1 MSKPLVIALIALS
14 LILPGRAGAQGA
26 PDPDASA
33 AAKELVVTMGF
44 TDQFKAMLPR
54 MMQVIKPAALSG
66 RPEME
71 REFDV
76 MSAVII
82 KAASARVDE
91 ITDQMVQV
99 YARHFNADEL
109 RQLTTFYRTPVGQ
122 KVLQTLPA
130 VSQESMT
137 IGQNWGR
144 TVGAEMQSK
153 VNEELRKRGIKP

>member
-1 MSKPLVIALIALS
+1 
-14 LILPGRAGAQGA
+14 
-26 PDPDASA
+26 
-33 AAKELVVTMGF
+33 
-44 TDQFKAMLPR
+44 
-54 MMQVIKPAALSG
+54 
-66 RPEME
+66 ME

-91 ITDQMVQV
+91 ITDQIVQV
-99 YARHFNADEL
+99 YARHFSADEL
-109 RQLTTFYRTPVGQ
+109 RQLTTFYHTPVGQ

-144 TVGAEMQSK
+144 TVGAEMQSQ

>member
-1 MSKPLVIALIALS
+1 MSRPLIIALIALS
-14 LILPGRAGAQGA
+14 LILPGRADAQGA
-26 PDPDASA
+26 PDPDANA

-44 TDQFKAMLPR
+44 TDQFKTMLPR

-99 YARHFNADEL
+99 YARHFSADEL

-130 VSQESMT
+130 VSQESMA